1 MVNIIHLYTAV
12 AVMCLTG
19 AVPPEEVLE
28 LLSTFALSFVNLI
41 SGVAG

>member
-19 AVPPEEVLE
+19 AVPPEEVLS
-28 LLSTFALSFVNLI
+28 LFSTFATSLVNLI
-41 SGVAG
+41 MGVAG